1 MMNSEFIKKEKS
13 EVTLK
18 LTISSGKFEEAIQKA
33 YNKSKTKLNVPGFRK
48 GKAPRKLIEAQ
59 YGKGVF
65 FDEAINIVFPA
76 EYSQAAKEYD
86 LQPIDSPQITDVK
99 ETEDNGLVLTVV
111 VAVKPDVKL
120 GEYKGIEVEKIE
132 YTVKEEDADAK
143 LEALREQNA
152 RYITVE
158 DRPVQDKDMLSI
170 DFDGSVD
177 GVPFEGGKGENF
189 SLVIGSKTFI
199 PGFEDQLIGA
209 KCGEEVEVNVTFP
222 ETYHAETLAG
232 KPALFKVKINEIKIK
247 ELQELNDEFAKD
259 VSEFDTLAEL
269 KDDAMRILEENAQ
282 KKATSELRNKIVDAA
297 AKNSEVEI
305 PQVMVDNQV
314 ENMIKDFEYQ
324 LQYQG
329 LNLDSYMQFTGATIE
344 DLKNQMKVEAE
355 QRVKTSL
362 VLEAISAAEKIEVTQ
377 EEVDNEIASMAT
389 TYKMEVDK
397 FKSSLRAEDM
407 DYFKDNVVMT
417 KTIDVIVESAKIA

>member
-1 MMNSEFIKKEKS
+1 MNSEFIKKEKN

-18 LTISSGKFEEAIQKA
+18 LTISSDKFEDATLKA
-33 YNKSKTKLNVPGFRK
+33 YNKLKTKLNVPGFRK

-76 EYSQAAKEYD
+76 VYSEAVKEQD
-86 LQPIDSPQITDVK
+86 LHPVDSPGILNVE
-99 ETEDNGLVLTVV
+99 ETENGLVLTVEV
-111 VAVKPDVKL
+111 TVRPEVKL

-132 YTVKEEDADAK
+132 YTVKEDEVNDK
-143 LEALREQNA
+143 LNTLREQNA

-158 DRPVQDKDMLSI
+158 DRPVQEQDMLSI

-177 GVPFEGGKGENF
+177 GTPFAGGKGENF

-199 PGFEDQLIGA
+199 PGFEDQLVGVNV
-209 KCGEEVEVNVTFP
+209 GEEVDVNVTFP
-222 ETYHAETLAG
+222 ETYHAEELAG
-232 KPALFKVKINEIKIK
+232 KPALFKVKVNEIKVK
-247 ELQELNDEFAKD
+247 ELPELNDEFAKD
-259 VSEFDTLAEL
+259 VSEFDTLEEL
-269 KDDAMRILEENAQ
+269 KADTQKMLEEAAAN
-282 KKATSELRNKIVDAA
+282 KAKSELRNKIVDLA
-297 AKNSEVEI
+297 AKNCEVEI
-305 PQVMVDNQV
+305 PEVMVNGQI

-329 LNLDSYMQFTGATIE
+329 LNLENYMKFTGATVE
-344 DLKNQMKVEAE
+344 DLKNQMKGEAE

-362 VLEAISAAEKIEVTQ
+362 VLEAISAAEKVEATD
-377 EEVDNEIASMAT
+377 EEVDKEIASMASM
-389 TYKMEVDK
+389 YKMEVDK

-407 DYFKDNVVMT
+407 DYFKDNVVIT